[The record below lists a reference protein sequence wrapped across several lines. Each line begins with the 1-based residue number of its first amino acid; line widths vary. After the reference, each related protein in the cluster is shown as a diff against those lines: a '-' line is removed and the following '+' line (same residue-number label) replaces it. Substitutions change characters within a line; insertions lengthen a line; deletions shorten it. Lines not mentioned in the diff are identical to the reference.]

1 MNDSTESASPS
12 ATVIKDRNGRLV
24 DTKRN
29 TYTTLDLLASRLK
42 QGETFIVIE
51 EPGGKDLTQQV
62 LRQIRFQEDMA
73 AAMRT
78 LIREGKLPH
87 DLLDQH
93 WFRGRIEQTG
103 PHEILVSTGTDYFPV
118 DALATP
124 EGVPETLAKKDY
136 SCARVAELYER
147 WKKHL
152 QEVNQARIA
161 AGKKPKDIDDVL
173 AVNAGLPERIDGITC
188 LLLPTWLEAGIK
200 HKKFIDAVLKPLSY
214 AKAKREQ
221 NSYQKRISENEV
233 LICDV
238 SVPAMWRVRN
248 LYASMGYRC
257 GEQQVD
263 CRLLYW
269 GAFQRPQEGNNGHM
283 LPMMLTTE
291 RIFRLAVENIGF
303 LVATLEKHCLEEW
316 RRRFGREDSGQS
328 T

>member
-1 MNDSTESASPS
+1 MNDSTESALSSP
-12 ATVIKDRNGRLV
+12 TVIKDRNGRLV
-24 DTKRN
+24 DTTRN
-29 TYTTLDLLASRLK
+29 TYTTVDLIASRLK

-51 EPGGKDLTQQV
+51 EPGGKELTQQL

-78 LIREGKLPH
+78 LIREGRLPQ
-87 DLLDQH
+87 DLLDHH

-103 PHEILVSTGTDYFPV
+103 PHEVLVSSGTDYFPV

-124 EGVPETLAKKDY
+124 ESVPETLAKKDY
-136 SCARVAELYER
+136 SSARVAELYER
-147 WKKHL
+147 WNQHL

-161 AGKKPKDIDDVL
+161 AGKKPEDIEGVSPDY
-173 AVNAGLPERIDGITC
+173 AGLPERIDGITC

-200 HKKFIDAVLKPLSY
+200 HKKIIDAVLKPLGY
-214 AKAKREQ
+214 AKAKGAHHR
-221 NSYQKRISENEV
+221 YQKRISENEV
-233 LICDV
+233 LTCDI

-257 GEQQVD
+257 GEKQLD

-269 GAFQRPQEGNNGHM
+269 GAFQRPEEGNTGHM

-291 RIFRLAVENIGF
+291 RTFRMAVENIGF
-303 LVATLEKHCLEEW
+303 LVATLEKHGLEEW
-316 RRRFGREDSGQS
+316 RTRFGRENR
-328 T
+328 